1 MNIIEQM
8 TKYNLTLRR
17 LPDCMT
23 TSYWLPQNPTE
34 DELLHAQDEIRASGI
49 SKEKYERIRSTGC
62 WDNSR
67 YYNGFVIGKLVVK
80 HKACEE
86 GWLVKIDSG
95 YGSTQQWSKKS
106 DFFEKTPEEAIRKAI
121 EHIQARDA
129 RLAKLKQDAGL

>member
-1 MNIIEQM
+1 M

-17 LPDCMT
+17 LPDCT
-23 TSYWLPQNPTE
+23 ITSYWLPQNPTE
-34 DELLHAQDEIRASGI
+34 DELSQAQDEIRVSGI

-80 HKACEE
+80 HEAREE

-95 YGSTQQWSKKS
+95 HGSMQQWSKKA
-106 DFFEKTPEEAIRKAI
+106 DFFGKTPEEAIQKAI
-121 EHIQARDA
+121 DYIQTRDA
-129 RLAKLKQDAGL
+129 KLLKLKRDAGL